1 MESIFQARMVV
12 EEGGKSASSVP
23 WKKKKQTKLQDGR
36 EQSEGWELKTSTD
49 TLMCD
54 VEDLSRSSPR
64 TPITVGGSGK
74 KNEGA

>member
-1 MESIFQARMVV
+1 MESIFQAGMV
-12 EEGGKSASSVP
+12 
-23 WKKKKQTKLQDGR
+23 GR

-49 TLMCD
+49 TLMCE

>member
-1 MESIFQARMVV
+1 MESIFQAGMVV

-23 WKKKKQTKLQDGR
+23 WKTKQNLQDGR

-49 TLMCD
+49 TLMCE

>member
-1 MESIFQARMVV
+1 MWKKEESQPAQCH
-12 EEGGKSASSVP
+12 E
-23 WKKKKQTKLQDGR
+23 KKKKKTKQNLQDGR
-36 EQSEGWELKTSTD
+36 DQSEGWELKTSTD
-49 TLMCD
+49 TLMCE

>member
-1 MESIFQARMVV
+1 M
-12 EEGGKSASSVP
+12 
-23 WKKKKQTKLQDGR
+23 WKKEESQPAQCHEKKNKKQNLQDGR

-49 TLMCD
+49 TLMCE

-74 KNEGA
+74 NEGA